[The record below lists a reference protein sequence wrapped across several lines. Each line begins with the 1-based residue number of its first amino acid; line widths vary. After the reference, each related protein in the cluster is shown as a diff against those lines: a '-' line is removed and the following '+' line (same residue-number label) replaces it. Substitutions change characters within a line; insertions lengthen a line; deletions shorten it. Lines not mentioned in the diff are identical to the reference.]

1 VAEELRLHLA
11 EDDAAAPAPDAARI
25 PAMHRLPCGCRGI
38 WLLTLPDNLLVL
50 SACDSEV
57 EASLFVRRINKED
70 LPERLDTAEAVRL
83 FRAVQDLIGDGYRYR
98 DLRSLLR
105 LNEP

>member
-1 VAEELRLHLA
+1 MAEELRLHLA
-11 EDDAAAPAPDAARI
+11 EDAAAPAADPARI

-38 WLLTLPDNLLVL
+38 WLLTLPDHLLVL
-50 SACDSEV
+50 SACDGDV
-57 EASLFVRRINKED
+57 ESSLFVRRINKTD
-70 LPERLDTAEAVRL
+70 YPERLDPAEAAGL
-83 FRAVQDLIGDGYRYR
+83 FRGVQALIGDGYRYR

>member
-11 EDDAAAPAPDAARI
+11 EAPAPVPEAARV
-25 PAMHRLPCGCRGI
+25 PAMYRLPCGCRGV
-38 WLLTLPDNLLVL
+38 WLLEGLDTLLVL
-50 SACDSEV
+50 SACDSDV
-57 EASLFVRRINKED
+57 DSSLFVRKIDTEAFPK
-70 LPERLDTAEAVRL
+70 RLDPAEAARL

-98 DLRSLLR
+98 DIRSLLR